1 MYTRAYPDKMSE
13 IPEGYKGA
21 AMSEPER
28 TDTGYISAGANPWE
42 TTDTEDP
49 SVEASKSVSGISG
62 ILGGLFQ
69 NGRFSL
75 QSVGFEELLIIA
87 AAAYMLMSRD
97 GDRTCGIML
106 LILLFIS

>member
-1 MYTRAYPDKMSE
+1 MYTRTYPDRISDV
-13 IPEGYKGA
+13 PEGYKGT
-21 AMSEPER
+21 AMSETEMA
-28 TDTGYISAGANPWE
+28 DTGYIGAGANPWE
-42 TTDTEDP
+42 NRETEQA

-69 NGRFSL
+69 NGKFSL

-87 AAAYMLMSRD
+87 AAAYMLLSRE

-106 LILLFIS
+106 LVLLFIS